1 MIPSSEQA
9 PPETEPDDAGL
20 LHTVLTLSL
29 TAIALLRPL
38 YEADGERIRDF
49 AWVLLNPAGQRMLG
63 QPARPAGSLLTLFPT
78 AKTDGVFAVCCRAF
92 ETGETQRNETNY
104 QADGLD
110 GYFVLVAQRHQHVL
124 VVNFTDT
131 NEQPRSAVEV
141 ALRESQAA
149 ERQAYAEAEQQ
160 RQRFREV
167 LTQMPAYI
175 AVYQSPDHIYQFVNP
190 AYQRLFPHRSFLG
203 LPFREGTPEAVEL
216 GVVAL
221 FDQVYQTGEPV
232 YLREMEGWFDFHGT
246 GQPVQVFLNISLHP
260 LRDVQGRIDGVLDFT
275 YDVSE
280 QVRARRQVDQLNQE
294 LETRVQQRTAQIEEQ
309 EGLLRQI
316 LSTAPAAMAT
326 LNGPEHRFS
335 FANDRYQ
342 YLVGQRVRVGLSV
355 SEALPEAVE
364 QGVIELLDRVYQT
377 GEPFIGNE
385 IVIMLEQPPGPAHHY
400 AYNLAYL
407 PLRDGQG
414 QVQGILVFAVEVSEQ
429 VQARRKVQHLNQQL
443 RTANARLTR
452 TNADL
457 DTFIYTASHDL
468 KAPITNIEGLVHAL
482 RHELAAQPVG
492 QEAVAQLL
500 HLVDESIARF
510 QQTLGDLMEA
520 MRVQQADLP
529 WQETDVANLIEGVRL
544 DLAPVLHASQAEVT
558 VEVHCGP
565 VRCSPKDV
573 RSIVYNLLS
582 NALKYH
588 APGNRPLVQVR
599 AHCADE
605 WFELRVQ
612 DNGLGLTP
620 TQQGK
625 LFGLF
630 QRLHP
635 HIVGSGVGLHAI
647 KKLVD
652 NAGGTIAVESAVGE
666 GSTFTVRLPPC
677 AATIRH

>member
-1 MIPSSEQA
+1 MPPS
-9 PPETEPDDAGL
+9 PELAQPNTSTDEAGL

-38 YEADGERIRDF
+38 YEADGERISDF

-63 QPARPAGSLLTLFPT
+63 QPAQPADSLLMLFPN
-78 AKTDGVFAVCCRAF
+78 AKADGVFDVCCRAY
-92 ETGETQRNETNY
+92 ETNEPQRNETNY

-110 GYFVLVAQRHQHVL
+110 GYFILAAQRHQELL

-131 NEQPRSAVEV
+131 NDQPRSALEN

-149 ERQAYAEAEQQ
+149 AQQAYAEVEQQ

-175 AVYQSPDHIYQFVNP
+175 AVYQGPDHIYQFVNP
-190 AYQRLFPHRSFLG
+190 AYQSLFPHRSFLG
-203 LPFREGTPEAVEL
+203 RPFREGTPESVEL
-216 GVVAL
+216 GVAAL

-232 YLREMEGWFDFHGT
+232 YLREMEGWFDFHGN

-260 LRDVQGRIDGVLDFT
+260 LCDVHGRVDGVLDFT
-275 YDVSE
+275 YDVSQ
-280 QVRARRQVDQLNQE
+280 QVRARQQVDQLNQE
-294 LETRVQQRTAQIEEQ
+294 LETRVQQRTAQLAEQ
-309 EGLLRQI
+309 QGILRQI
-316 LSTAPAAMAT
+316 LSTVPAAIAT
-326 LNGPEHRFS
+326 LSGPEHRFS

-342 YLVGQRVRVGLSV
+342 YLVGHRVRMGLSV

-377 GEPFIGNE
+377 GEPFIGTE
-385 IVIMLEQPPGPAHHY
+385 IMIMLEQPPGPPHHY

-407 PLRDGQG
+407 PLHDGQG
-414 QVQGILVFAVEVSEQ
+414 QVQGILVFAVEVNEQ

-443 RTANARLTR
+443 HTANARLTR

-468 KAPITNIEGLVHAL
+468 KAPITNIEGLIHAL
-482 RHELAAQPVG
+482 RHELSAQSIS

-500 HLVDESIARF
+500 HLVDDSITRF
-510 QQTLGDLMEA
+510 QRTLGYLTEA
-520 MRVQQADLP
+520 VQSQQAGRQ
-529 WQETDVANLIEGVRL
+529 WQEGEADVASLIEGVRL
-544 DLAPVLHASQAEVT
+544 DLAPALQATQAQVT

-582 NALKYH
+582 NALKYC
-588 APGNRPLVQVR
+588 APEVRPLVQVQ
-599 AHCADE
+599 AHCADK
-605 WFELRVQ
+605 WLELRVQ

-620 TQQGK
+620 AQQSS

-635 HIVGSGVGLHAI
+635 HIEGSGIGLYSI
-647 KKLVD
+647 KKLID
-652 NAGGTIAVESAVGE
+652 NAGGTIEVESAVGS
-666 GSTFTVRLPPC
+666 GSTFTVRLPLAP
-677 AATIRH
+677 TFS